1 MPTTKAIPRKPQS
14 KLAVDEGLANFV
26 RLEIGASMRH
36 RDKELNCAPMSNSE
50 IQSNIVTVQLDEM
63 GKHLSGLSD
72 SISSLHDKLSPYIA
86 PENTQAVSPVPCNPR
101 LAGSCPVAVK
111 LFDLTDF
118 ITEIRYRINTL
129 TDRIQN

>member
-1 MPTTKAIPRKPQS
+1 MTKAIPRKPQN
-14 KLAVDEGLANFV
+14 KLTVDGGLADFV
-26 RLEIGASMRH
+26 RLEIGASMRQH

-72 SISSLHDKLSPYIA
+72 AVSSLQDKINPYIA
-86 PENTQAVSPVPCNPR
+86 TQNTETVPPVPCNPR
-101 LAGSCPVAVK
+101 LAGSCPVAIK

-118 ITEIRYRINTL
+118 ITEIKYRVSLL